1 MSRAISISQL
11 CNRSTQLHL
20 CGYTEEVLDNLIQSG
35 DLRGHYNTEQG
46 ELMVDKDSL
55 MNFMPSEKD
64 RRLEMENDY
73 EESLTNKSF
82 NEGLL

>member
-35 DLRGHYNTEQG
+35 DLQGHYNTEQG
-46 ELMVDKDSL
+46 ELLVDKDSL